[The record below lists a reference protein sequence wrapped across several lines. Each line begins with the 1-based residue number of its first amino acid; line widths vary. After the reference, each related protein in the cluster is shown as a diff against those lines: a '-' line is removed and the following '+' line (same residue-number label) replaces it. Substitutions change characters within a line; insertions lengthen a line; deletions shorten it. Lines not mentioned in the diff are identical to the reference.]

1 MPEDEQRRAQICR
14 ADVPSSARIG
24 RRMTGYGQSED
35 VRRALDAKF
44 DTHVVKPAESSALNA
59 ALRMIGSKPSMLLLC
74 GARSVEMI
82 RKR

>member
-1 MPEDEQRRAQICR
+1 
-14 ADVPSSARIG
+14 
-24 RRMTGYGQSED
+24 
-35 VRRALDAKF
+35 
-44 DTHVVKPAESSALNA
+44 VVKPAESSALNA